1 MRFSEIICEDNS
13 NPEFAKVVTA
23 ISALRNEVLAKNL
36 KPEISTDRVIATV
49 VRNTGLT
56 SFGYQDLLAANDS
69 EPSMKNLVK
78 NISPESITLATGAE
92 QSVDNPS
99 DLSPNDA
106 ENPEQTVSNMAKT
119 AAARRQKPLF

>member
-1 MRFSEIICEDNS
+1 MRFSEIIREDNS

-23 ISALRNEVLAKNL
+23 VSALRNEVIAKNL
-36 KPEISTDRVIATV
+36 KPEISTDRVIST

-56 SFGYQDLLAANDS
+56 SFGYQDLLAANDA

-78 NISPESITLATGAE
+78 NISPESITLALGSDQT
-92 QSVDNPS
+92 VDNPT

-106 ENPEQTVSNMAKT
+106 ENPEQTVSNMAKS
-119 AAARRQKPLF
+119 AATRRQKPLF

>member
-1 MRFSEIICEDNS
+1 MRFSEIVSEGTGS

-23 ISALRNEVLAKNL
+23 ISAMRNEVLAKNL

-49 VRNTGLT
+49 RNTGLT
-56 SFGYQDLLAANDS
+56 SFSYQDLLAAIDA

-78 NISPESITLATGAE
+78 NISTESIRLARGTD
-92 QSVDNPS
+92 QSADNPS

-106 ENPEQTVSNMAKT
+106 ENPEQTVSNMAKS

>member
-1 MRFSEIICEDNS
+1 MRFSEIVSEGTGS

-23 ISALRNEVLAKNL
+23 ISAMRNEVLAKNL

-49 VRNTGLT
+49 RNTGLT
-56 SFGYQDLLAANDS
+56 SFSYQDLLAANDA
-69 EPSMKNLVK
+69 EPSMKNMVK
-78 NISPESITLATGAE
+78 NISPESITLATGVD
-92 QSVDNPS
+92 QSADNPS

-106 ENPEQTVSNMAKT
+106 ENPEQTVSNMAKS

>member
-1 MRFSEIICEDNS
+1 MRLSEIIRESTNS

-23 ISALRNEVLAKNL
+23 ISAMRNEVLAKNL
-36 KPEISTDRVIATV
+36 KPEISTARVIAT

-56 SFGYQDLLAANDS
+56 SFGYQDLLAANDA

-78 NISPESITLATGAE
+78 NISPQSITLATGAE

-99 DLSPNDA
+99 DISANDA
-106 ENPEQTVSNMAKT
+106 ENPEQTVSNMAKS

>member
-1 MRFSEIICEDNS
+1 MRFSEIVSEGTGS

-23 ISALRNEVLAKNL
+23 ISAMRNEVLAKNL

-49 VRNTGLT
+49 RNTGLT
-56 SFGYQDLLAANDS
+56 SFSYQDLLAANDA

-78 NISPESITLATGAE
+78 NISPESITLATGTD
-92 QSVDNPS
+92 QSADNPS

-106 ENPEQTVSNMAKT
+106 ENPEQTVSNMAKS

>member
-1 MRFSEIICEDNS
+1 MRFSEIVNEAGS
-13 NPEFAKVVTA
+13 HSEYSKVVTA

-36 KPEISTDRVIATV
+36 KPEISTNRVIAT

-56 SFGYQDLLAANDS
+56 SFGYQDLLAANDA

-78 NISPESITLATGAE
+78 TISPETIILATGAE

-99 DLSPNDA
+99 TLSPNDA
-106 ENPEQTVSNMAKT
+106 ENPEQTVSNMAKS

>member
-1 MRFSEIICEDNS
+1 MRFSEIVREGTNS

-23 ISALRNEVLAKNL
+23 ISAMRNEVLAKNL
-36 KPEISTDRVIATV
+36 KPEISTARVIAT

-56 SFGYQDLLAANDS
+56 SFGYQDLLAANDA

-78 NISPESITLATGAE
+78 NISPQSITLATGAE

-99 DLSPNDA
+99 DITANDA
-106 ENPEQTVSNMAKT
+106 ENPEQTVSNMAKS